1 MDTLL
6 ALPLRLWLL
15 ALSCAAAFALLWW
28 LTLGRRRIRRRHA
41 LRERL
46 SQLGGG
52 PESIPTAAIPAL
64 PNVADPYQGRWLLM
78 GDAAAN
84 VRGLLEAGDA
94 MLLTDAGPDALWQ
107 IWTRPGLT
115 LVALNPSVVDDAQ
128 STAMRSLWL
137 RGLMA
142 LAEHCPSLP
151 LNGIVVCADAGTLAQ
166 STSTT
171 LGLLAAEAAE
181 LLQLQLP
188 VQVVVTGLERW
199 PGHAEVCAGLPPA
212 ALGQVLG
219 HRLPARN
226 GTGGGAGERL
236 DALFPPLSQRL
247 QALGLSLLRM
257 HAEPASRLGVHRW
270 VAQAIAL
277 QPGLHRLAD
286 QLFGHGGGTQWR
298 GLYLTAAASQ
308 TGPAAFATDLFR
320 RFLPED
326 QPLARSG
333 RSSP

>member
-1 MDTLL
+1 MDALL

-15 ALSCAAAFALLWW
+15 TLLCAASFALLWW
-28 LTLGRRRIRRRHA
+28 LTLGQRRIRRRHA
-41 LRERL
+41 LRQRL
-46 SQLGGG
+46 SELGDG
-52 PESIPTAAIPAL
+52 PVPIPTAAIPAL
-64 PNVADPYQGRWLLM
+64 PSVADPFQGRWLLM

-84 VRGLLEAGDA
+84 LQGLLEAGDA

-137 RGLMA
+137 RGLMV
-142 LAEHCPSLP
+142 LEEHCPALP
-151 LNGIVVCADAGTLAQ
+151 LNGIVVCVDAETLAQ
-166 STSTT
+166 STSTA

-199 PGHAEVCAGLPPA
+199 PGHADVCAGLPPA
-212 ALGQVLG
+212 ALEQVLG
-219 HRLPARN
+219 HRLPPRDA
-226 GTGGGAGERL
+226 TGGSAGERL
-236 DALFPPLSQRL
+236 DALFAPLSQRL
-247 QALGLSLLRM
+247 QALGMALLRA

-270 VAQAIAL
+270 VAQSIAL
-277 QPGLHRLAD
+277 QPGLHRLANR
-286 QLFGHGGGTQWR
+286 LFGQAPGTQWR

-308 TGPAAFATDLFR
+308 TGRAAFATDLFR
-320 RFLPED
+320 RFLQED

-333 RSSP
+333 RTDP